1 MLELMFLILSVYF
14 FVMRRRQI
22 VVAVVLGLV
31 FIGSAMSA
39 GPPKEFLG
47 IWTSDPCRGAADYN
61 SSVTITPNTYS
72 FDGEEEDGFK
82 CKFTSFQSKGNSLV
96 VNMICQGEGETS
108 KSSEIWYM
116 HITGDGPSFNQ
127 LITIDP
133 KASRVTVLHHCHG

>member
-72 FDGEEEDGFK
+72 FDGEE
-82 CKFTSFQSKGNSLV
+82 
-96 VNMICQGEGETS
+96 
-108 KSSEIWYM
+108 IWYM